1 MAWDGAGGAGRG
13 YGARMPQ
20 YKVLSQQDRA
30 LTGKFSPQR
39 LEEAINAYAVQGWR
53 VVSMTTAEFPGLGR
67 NRDEI
72 VVLLEHP

>member
-1 MAWDGAGGAGRG
+1 
-13 YGARMPQ
+13 MPS
-20 YKVLSQQDRA
+20 YKVLTQQDRA
-30 LTGKFSPQR
+30 LTGKFSPAK
-39 LEEAINAYAVQGWR
+39 LEEAINGLAAQGWR